1 MRLMLINDS
10 TRSVILGDGRQAS
23 AAVVVAVTAVATEK
37 NYTIRCTRRTDEE
50 KNLSLN

>member
-23 AAVVVAVTAVATEK
+23 AAVVVVTAVATEK

>member
-23 AAVVVAVTAVATEK
+23 AAVVVTAVATEK

>member
-1 MRLMLINDS
+1 MLINDS

-23 AAVVVAVTAVATEK
+23 AAVVVVVVVTAVATEK